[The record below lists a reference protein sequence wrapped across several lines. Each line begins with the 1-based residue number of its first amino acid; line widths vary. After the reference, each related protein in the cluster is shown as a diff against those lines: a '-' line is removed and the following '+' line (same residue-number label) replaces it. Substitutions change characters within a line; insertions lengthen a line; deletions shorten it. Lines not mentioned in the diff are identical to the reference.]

1 MSNAAQTLPSGR
13 VALGQQSP
21 ALALGPLDGRY
32 RPQTAPLVDHLSE
45 AALNRERVHVE
56 VEWFIHLC
64 EQRALAGLEPLTAE
78 QVEKKARA
86 CGSYV
91 SEIPAQVHPINSV
104 REIAAAVGHMRL
116 VEYAEQYA
124 LVRMVRG

>member
-64 EQRALAGLEPLTAE
+64 EQRALAGLEPLTA
-78 QVEKKARA
+78 
-86 CGSYV
+86 
-91 SEIPAQVHPINSV
+91 
-104 REIAAAVGHMRL
+104 
-116 VEYAEQYA
+116 
-124 LVRMVRG
+124 

>member
-21 ALALGPLDGRY
+21 AIALGPLDGRY
-32 RPQTAPLVDHLSE
+32 RPQTSALVDHLSE

-64 EQRALAGLEPLTAE
+64 ERRALPGLEPLA
-78 QVEKKARA
+78 ARHQA
-86 CGSYV
+86 GL
-91 SEIPAQVHPINSV
+91 
-104 REIAAAVGHMRL
+104 R
-116 VEYAEQYA
+116 A
-124 LVRMVRG
+124 LVTGFDARSVQQTIFTPESQAEATEAVYRTVLG

>member
-1 MSNAAQTLPSGR
+1 MKIGNHVNAAQTLPSGR

-64 EQRALAGLEPLTAE
+64 QQRALAGLEPLTAE
-78 QVEKKARA
+78 QEAGLRA
-86 CGSYV
+86 VVTAST
-91 SEIPAQVHPINSV
+91 PPPWRNS
-104 REIAAAVGHMRL
+104 RSSRP
-116 VEYAEQYA
+116 
-124 LVRMVRG
+124 